1 MSLNIL
7 DHVGLAYQ
15 PIWGAQRQLAAIRLR
30 VRALNTESV
39 DAAHLLQLLLI
50 ERQTHTPPLLVSF
63 LDRSLLLQALS
74 LSPQEGIW
82 LELPDEGGFATEELR
97 QHIALARRMGHQLVQ
112 CGPLARARPGDP
124 VEPARS
130 DRPVSAGM
138 HLLDLWPE
146 EAAQALRAAADK
158 ASAGPQA
165 LSRSPV
171 LPGQIYQNIGSSQLA
186 AHCLDDRRAWGI
198 CDWPVDDVLHQHRHL
213 PISSDRAVVLHVLR
227 AFEQDL
233 AMDEVEDRIYLDP
246 VLTYRML
253 RMVNSVA
260 FGTGR
265 EVGSVRHALMLL
277 GHGNMRQWLGEQLQS
292 ASQEPALR
300 PVRHGMVL
308 RARLMDYLMDAGPEH
323 ELRAEIKVTGLFS
336 RIDGLLQMPL
346 SDALAGLPL
355 SPRISDALLHH
366 HGPYMSYLD
375 VARHME
381 EPNAMSDLPLIC
393 HAHDFKI
400 DEANRALI
408 RMLCHVKHNMV

>member
-30 VRALNTESV
+30 VCALHAESV
-39 DAAHLLQLLLI
+39 DAAHLLQLLLA
-50 ERQTHTPPLLVSF
+50 ERQTYTPPLLVSF
-63 LDRSLLLQALS
+63 VDHSLLLQALA
-74 LSPQEGIW
+74 LSPQEGLW
-82 LELPDEGGFATEELR
+82 LELPDDGGFATSEMRE
-97 QHIALARRMGHQLVQ
+97 HIALARRMGHQLVQ
-112 CGPLARARPGDP
+112 CGPLARAQPNEAPGLY
-124 VEPARS
+124 
-130 DRPVSAGM
+130 
-138 HLLDLWPE
+138 LLDLWPE
-146 EAAQALRAAADK
+146 EAAQALRAAAEK
-158 ASAGPQA
+158 AKTGPQA

-171 LPGQIYQNIGSSQLA
+171 LPGQIYQNIGSSALA

-198 CDWPVDDVLHQHRHL
+198 CDWPVDDVLHQHRHQ
-213 PISSDRAVVLHVLR
+213 PITSDRAVVLHVLR

-233 AMDEVEDRIYLDP
+233 SMDEVEDRIYLDP

-260 FGTGR
+260 FGTSR

-277 GHGNMRQWLGEQLQS
+277 GHSNMRQWLGEQLQS

-323 ELRAEIKVTGLFS
+323 DLRAEINVTGLFS
-336 RIDGLLQMPL
+336 RIDGLLQTPL
-346 SDALAGLPL
+346 PDALAGLPL
-355 SPRISDALLHH
+355 SPRISDALLNH

-381 EPNAMSDLPLIC
+381 DPHAMSELPLIC
-393 HAHDFKI
+393 HTHEFKL
-400 DEANRALI
+400 DEVNRALI
-408 RMLCHVKHNMV
+408 RMLCHVRHNVL